1 MLLIFLYCFQWNKD
15 TNINYW
21 KYHAKTICYPYY
33 IIAIVT
39 SPSKRYSLGC
49 TLFNVKVCNLQDPF
63 MVQIAQ
69 FHSKLRK
76 PKWTLLLG
84 EVTIRVWFCLECSTI
99 NCHNF
104 RYSYR
109 GNDIPFLIF
118 SEKPSTIVFKNLKMY
133 SNSYFSNFTTFRVR
147 HKFIL

>member
-1 MLLIFLYCFQWNKD
+1 MKILCKNYLLSILHN
-15 TNINYW
+15 
-21 KYHAKTICYPYY
+21 
-33 IIAIVT
+33 
-39 SPSKRYSLGC
+39 SKCDLTKQKGTLGC

-84 EVTIRVWFCLECSTI
+84 EVTIGVWFCLECSTI

-118 SEKPSTIVFKNLKMY
+118 SDKPSTSVSKNLKMY

-147 HKFIL
+147 HISILYR